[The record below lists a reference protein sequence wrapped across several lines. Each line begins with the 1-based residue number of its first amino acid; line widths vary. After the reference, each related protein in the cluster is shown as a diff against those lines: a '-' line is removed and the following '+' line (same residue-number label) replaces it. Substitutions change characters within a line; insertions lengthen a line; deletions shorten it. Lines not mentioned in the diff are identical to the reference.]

1 MRGVFLSY
9 RRSDTAGHVG
19 RLHDHLAARF
29 GAERVFMDVG
39 DIAAGEDFTRALER
53 ELARADVVVVAI
65 GDGWLTASQDG
76 GRRLDDPRDHHRR
89 EIEAAIAQGKR
100 LVPVLVEGARMPAEG
115 ELPPPLRPLARC
127 QAVELRDSRWG
138 DDVEALSRALGGA
151 RPAGKSSEP
160 PRAPRLAMLALAATV
175 AAVSAYGV
183 FLRPREDAAGALS
196 PTAREPARAPA
207 VTAAPTARPTLPGA
221 WKREN
226 GSRWTITQDGDTLRI
241 EEIHHESKQPWL
253 AGRGELE
260 GDALR
265 VSLAHL
271 YGGDLRLV
279 GTLAVAPDGRTLSGR
294 MRREPS
300 GQEETV
306 VLVRE

>member
-29 GAERVFMDVG
+29 GADRVFMDVG
-39 DIAAGEDFTRALER
+39 DIVAGEDFTQALER

-76 GRRLDDPRDHHRR
+76 RRRLDDPHDHHRR
-89 EIEAAIAQGKR
+89 EIETAIAQGKR
-100 LVPVLVEGARMPAEG
+100 LVPVLVEGARMPAEVD
-115 ELPPPLRPLARC
+115 LPLPLRPLARC
-127 QAVELRDSRWG
+127 QAVELRDSRWA
-138 DDVEALSRALGGA
+138 DDVDALSRALDGA
-151 RPAGKSSEP
+151 RRSGKTSAP
-160 PRAPRLAMLALAATV
+160 LRAPRLAMLALAAAV
-175 AAVSAYGV
+175 AGVSAYGV
-183 FLRPREDAAGALS
+183 FVRPREDAAGTLS
-196 PTAREPARAPA
+196 PAARAPA
-207 VTAAPTARPTLPGA
+207 RAATAPALLAPPTLPGS

-226 GSRWTITQDGDTLRI
+226 GSRWTITQDGDALRI
-241 EEIHHESKQPWL
+241 EEIHYDSKQPWL
-253 AGRGELE
+253 AGRGQLE
-260 GDALR
+260 GDGLR
-265 VSLAHL
+265 VNLAHL

-279 GTLAVAPDGRTLSGR
+279 GTLSVSPDGRTLSGR
-294 MRREPS
+294 MRREPG

>member
-9 RRSDTAGHVG
+9 RRSDTAGHAG

-29 GAERVFMDVG
+29 GADRVFMDVG

-53 ELARADVVVVAI
+53 ELAKADVVVVAI
-65 GDGWLTASQDG
+65 GDGWLTAAQDG
-76 GRRLDDPRDHHRR
+76 RRRLDDPADHHRC
-89 EIEAAIAQGKR
+89 EIEAAITQGKR
-100 LVPVLVEGARMPAEG
+100 LVPVLVEGARMPAEA
-115 ELPPPLRPLARC
+115 ELPLALRPLARC

-138 DDVEALSRALGGA
+138 DDVAALTRALGGS
-151 RPAGKSSEP
+151 RPAATPTRPG
-160 PRAPRLAMLALAATV
+160 RAPRLAMLGLAA
-175 AAVSAYGV
+175 AVGGVSLYTV
-183 FLRPREDAAGALS
+183 FLRPRANDGGATVPVAAS
-196 PTAREPARAPA
+196 RPPTATVAEPPAARLALA
-207 VTAAPTARPTLPGA
+207 GL

-226 GSRWTITQDGDTLRI
+226 GSRWTIAQDGDALRI
-241 EEIHHESKQPWL
+241 EEIHYDSKQPWL
-253 AGRGELE
+253 GGRGELE

-279 GTLAVAPDGRTLSGR
+279 GTLTASADGRTLSGR
-294 MRREPS
+294 MRREPG
-300 GQEETV
+300 GQEETI